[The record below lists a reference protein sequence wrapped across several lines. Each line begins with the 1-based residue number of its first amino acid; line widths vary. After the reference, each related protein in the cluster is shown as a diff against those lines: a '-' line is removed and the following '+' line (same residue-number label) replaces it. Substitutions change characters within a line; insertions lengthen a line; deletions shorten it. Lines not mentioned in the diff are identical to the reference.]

1 MNWMLLPLKR
11 YAQFSGRARPKE
23 FWMFVLF
30 LIICMFVLSFIE
42 AALGLGA
49 SERWAMHEGWRASAG
64 FRNSGGPLTGLFL
77 LAMLIPYLAVA
88 VRRLH
93 DTDRSGW
100 WLLLGFIPLIG
111 GIILLVF
118 FATGGTRGPN
128 RFGPDPFDEAD
139 EGAG

>member
-1 MNWMLLPLKR
+1 MEWMIMPLRR

-30 LIICMFVLSFIE
+30 VIIGIFVLSFVD
-42 AALGLGA
+42 AALGFG
-49 SERWAMHEGWRASAG
+49 SSQRWMMHEGYNASAG
-64 FRNSGGPLTGLFL
+64 FRNSGGLLTCLFL
-77 LAMLIPYLAVA
+77 LGTIIPYLAVA

-100 WLLLGFIPLIG
+100 WLLLSLIPLIG

-118 FATGGTRGPN
+118 FVSGGTRGAN
-128 RFGPDPFDEAD
+128 RFGADPLEDVATPVV
-139 EGAG
+139 